1 MCMAALPLSGIS
13 YGYFDGVVIAWLLIG
28 IFRGRKRGMT
38 QELLPTLQWL
48 AIVVLAGLFYLPFS
62 VVIFKNTSGAFNH
75 LWSNITAYVL
85 IAFAIHL
92 FFLWLKEVFGE
103 KLTGSDYFGRNEYY
117 LGMIAGLLRF
127 ACMIIVLCAL
137 THSRVYTQAELA
149 ETEKMQKKSFEDIRF
164 PTYGS
169 IQHAV
174 LTESYTGRLIETN
187 LYRVLIASVSA
198 GKPAETIAKKREN
211 TINAILGPPKK

>member
-1 MCMAALPLSGIS
+1 MCMAALPALSGIS

-127 ACMIIVLCAL
+127 ACISSFCAR
-137 THSRVYTQAELA
+137 SR
-149 ETEKMQKKSFEDIRF
+149 IRAF
-164 PTYGS
+164 TP
-169 IQHAV
+169 
-174 LTESYTGRLIETN
+174 RPN
-187 LYRVLIASVSA
+187 WR
-198 GKPAETIAKKREN
+198 K
-211 TINAILGPPKK
+211 PKKCKRKVSRTFVFPLTAPSSMPSSRNPIRAG